1 MQQRILQ
8 FLEYLADEK
17 NCSSNTIAAYRNDVT
32 QFYEFLQEYR
42 RPDRPAVTHWRATG
56 VAVQAYLLEMKERE
70 YASSTIARKIAAVK
84 SFMQY
89 LNAAGVMNEDPSVE
103 LDSPKVKKNLP
114 RAIAPDEIERLLA
127 APAKA
132 QHGWAICATRRCW
145 KCSTPAACAS
155 PSWSAFGSDRRGPG
169 GQDRGVR

>member
-8 FLEYLADEK
+8 LEYLADEK

-70 YASSTIARKIAAVK
+70 YAPSTIARKIAGQELHAVPQCRGCHERRPLGRTGFTQGQEE
-84 SFMQY
+84 S
-89 LNAAGVMNEDPSVE
+89 A
-103 LDSPKVKKNLP
+103 P
-114 RAIAPDEIERLLA
+114 RHCPGRDR
-127 APAKA
+127 APAGCTG
-132 QHGWAICATRRCW
+132 QSATRLGDLRD
-145 KCSTPAACAS
+145 KALLEVLYAS
-155 PSWSAFGSDRRGPG
+155 GMRATELVSFWI
-169 GQDRGVR
+169 